1 MPGLGTIINAIAII
15 VGGILGLLFGKLIR
29 ERVREGIVSA
39 MGIAV
44 MFIGIDGT
52 IEKFIEDYGTSSV
65 NKSVMLVVCLGVGTL
80 IGELAD
86 FDNLISRLGEWL
98 KKITKSTGDGG
109 FTAGFLTSSV
119 TVCVGAMAVVGAID
133 DGVHG
138 NISVLVIKSII
149 DFITIMI
156 MTASMGKGC
165 IFSAIPVVILQGG
178 VTLLSGV
185 IAPLLTDAALN
196 NLSLVGS
203 ALIFCVGVTLIWKD
217 KLRVANMLPAIILA
231 VAWAYIPF

>member
-1 MPGLGTIINAIAII
+1 MPGLGTIINAGAIT
-15 VGGILGLLFGKLIR
+15 VGGVLGLIFGKLIC

-44 MFIGIDGT
+44 VFIGIDGT
-52 IEKFIEDYGTSSV
+52 IEKYMQDYGMSSA

-80 IGELAD
+80 LGSLAD
-86 FDNLISRLGEWL
+86 FDRLIARFGDRL
-98 KKITKSTGDGG
+98 KKVTKSDGDGG
-109 FTAGFLTSSV
+109 FTSGFLTASV

-133 DGVHG
+133 DGIRG

-165 IFSAIPVVILQGG
+165 IFSAIPVAVVQGG
-178 VTLLSGV
+178 ITLFSGV
-185 IAPLLTDAALN
+185 IAPLLTDTALN

-203 ALIFCVGVTLIWKD
+203 SLIFCVGINLIWQD
-217 KLRVANMLPAIILA
+217 KLKVANMLPAIVLA
-231 VAWAYIPF
+231 VAWAYLPF

>member
-1 MPGLGTIINAIAII
+1 MPGLGTVINAVAI
-15 VGGILGLLFGKLIR
+15 VAGGILGLFFGKLIK
-29 ERVREGIVSA
+29 ERVRVGIVSA

-44 MFIGIDGT
+44 IFIGMDGT
-52 IEKFIEDYGTSSV
+52 IEKIMENYGPTSV
-65 NKSVMLVVCLGVGTL
+65 NKSIMLVVCLGLGTL

-86 FDNLISRLGEWL
+86 FDGLIERFGEWL
-98 KKITKSTGDGG
+98 KKITKSTSDGG

-119 TVCVGAMAVVGAID
+119 TVCVGAMAIVGAME
-133 DGVHG
+133 DGIHG
-138 NISVLVIKSII
+138 NISVLLIKSLI

-165 IFSAIPVVILQGG
+165 IFSAIPVLILQGG
-178 VTLLSGV
+178 TTLLSGF
-185 IAPLLTDAALN
+185 IAPYLTDAALS

-217 KLRVANMLPAIILA
+217 KLKVANMLPAIVFA
-231 VAWAYIPF
+231 VAWAYLPF